1 MNQFSTP
8 EFQPVSPQE
17 WKQKIQVD
25 LKGADYNETLIYKN
39 NEGIDVKPFYHQDQL
54 KYNYLPISGLPTDWK
69 IGQSIFIDD
78 ENKANKLI
86 LNAIKKGTEAINLES
101 KKEFDF
107 HKLFS
112 KISLNKI
119 TIYFHFSFLSE
130 QFLNQ
135 LSNYLAAFQAS
146 YFYQIDPIGNL
157 EKNGNWFINL
167 HQDHEIIEKLSQ
179 NNDIKN
185 LLSVNSKIY
194 QNAGATIVQ
203 QLAYS
208 LAHANEYL
216 NHFSKKTIKKDLNIT
231 FQLSVGS
238 NYFFEIAKIRT
249 LRLLFKILAKE
260 YNFNTSCHITATPSN
275 RNKTIYD
282 YNVNMLRTTTEYM
295 SAIIGGANTV
305 FSASY
310 DQLYHKSNEF
320 GERIARNQLLILKTE
335 SYFNA
340 KNNPAKGTYY
350 IETLTQQLAEKALT
364 LFKEIEKSGGFLKQL
379 KEGTIQRK
387 IKESAI
393 KEQHFFDEEK
403 IILLG
408 INKYPNTK
416 DAMKNNLELYPF
428 LKIKSRKTLIE
439 PILEKRLA
447 ENLEKERLSNE

>member
-157 EKNGNWFINL
+157 AKNGNWFINL

-249 LRLLFKILAKE
+249 LRLLYKILAKE

-387 IKESAI
+387 IKESAM